1 MSTPEIRG
9 LQGRITALEAKV
21 EGQSEPKLIDLSEK
35 VITGALDVNQHF
47 DDKASRILSAMAFLT
62 AAAAAIFTKA
72 YSPSP
77 PTDLIR
83 RKIYEALPA
92 TAGLDVTNAI
102 NKVSWEVPHA
112 SVGGIEWSLVSF
124 SLYMLFVLVGAVLY
138 LTALGPFLNISQAW
152 RSEIRPDRSSDKSLK
167 LSSLAF
173 FYFISEVGEEEWKEY
188 WKPPVRT
195 PAQLQDEL
203 TDNYIKEARKVAQ
216 NAKVKYT
223 YLSVGSLFFI
233 VAIFF
238 LMALIAG
245 LLSTDNRVVGFFTM
259 VGGIVWATTLAG
271 VSKVRPPRETKTH
284 WAWAGVAIALTVIAI
299 ILGIGIWF
307 K

>member
-1 MSTPEIRG
+1 MSTPEIRA

-21 EGQSEPKLIDLSEK
+21 DVQSEPKLIDLSEK
-35 VITGALDVNQHF
+35 VITGTLDVDQHF

-77 PTDLIR
+77 PSELIR
-83 RKIYEALPA
+83 RKIYEVLPA
-92 TAGLDVTNAI
+92 MAGPDVTNAI
-102 NKVSWEVPHA
+102 NKISWDVPHA
-112 SVGGIEWSLVSF
+112 TLGGIEWPLVSF

-152 RSEIRPDRSSDKSLK
+152 RREIRPDRSTDKSLK

-173 FYFISEVGEEEWKEY
+173 FYFISEVDEKEWEEY
-188 WKPPVRT
+188 WKPPIRT
-195 PAQLQDEL
+195 PEKLQEEL

-245 LLSTDNRVVGFFTM
+245 LLSTDNRVVWFLTM

-271 VSKVRPPRETKTH
+271 VTKVRPPRETKTH
-284 WAWAGVAIALTVIAI
+284 WIWLSVAAALSVTAI
-299 ILGIGIWF
+299 ILGVGIWG

>member
-1 MSTPEIRG
+1 MSTPEIKG
-9 LQGRITALEAKV
+9 LQSRITALEAKV
-21 EGQSEPKLIDLSEK
+21 DGHSEPKLIDLSEK
-35 VITGALDVNQHF
+35 VITDTLEVNQHF

-77 PTDLIR
+77 PAELIR
-83 RKIYEALPA
+83 P
-92 TAGLDVTNAI
+92 DFTNAI
-102 NKVSWEVPHA
+102 NKVSWDMPHA
-112 SVGGIEWSLVSF
+112 TLGGIEWSLVSF

-152 RSEIRPDRSSDKSLK
+152 RREIRPDRSTDKSLK

-173 FYFISEVGEEEWKEY
+173 FYFISEVDEKEWEEY

-195 PAQLQDEL
+195 PENLQEEL
-203 TDNYIKEARKVAQ
+203 ADNYIKEARKVAQ

-245 LLSTDNRVVGFFTM
+245 LLSTDNRVVWFLTM

-271 VSKVRPPRETKTH
+271 VTKVRPPRETKTH
-284 WAWAGVAIALTVIAI
+284 WIWVGVAAALSVTAV
-299 ILGIGIWF
+299 ILGVGIWG